1 MIISLSDIQN
11 GNAVLVHVYLQKT
24 VNSVKG
30 INMTSKSFLKIILL
44 TVCFCIA
51 VKVFRSVLLEQA

>member
-30 INMTSKSFLKIILL
+30 INMTSKSFLKIIL
-44 TVCFCIA
+44 
-51 VKVFRSVLLEQA
+51 